1 MRILVVEDNPDI
13 LANII
18 DYLSLKGYTVDSA
31 RDGLTGLHKAV
42 NEPFDLLILDI
53 MLPAL
58 DGLSLCQRLRGEA
71 ASHVPVI
78 MLTARD
84 TLDDRLLGFRSG
96 ADDYLIKPFSL
107 AELDARVQAVLR
119 RSQGEHQRRLQ
130 VADLSHDLDTLETHR
145 QGRRLQLG
153 PAGRRLLELLMRR
166 SPTVVRREDLE
177 EALWGDQVPDNDNLR
192 AHMHQLR
199 NIIDKPFDQPLLETV
214 HGTGYRLRAHTNEE

>member
-18 DYLSLKGYTVDSA
+18 DYLSLRGYTVDSA

-42 NEPFDLLILDI
+42 NEPFDLLILDL

-58 DGLSLCQRLRGEA
+58 DGLGLCQRLRGEA
-71 ASHVPVI
+71 GSRIPVI

-119 RSQGEHQRRLQ
+119 RSQGQDRQQLT
-130 VADLSHDLDTLETHR
+130 VADLSHDLSTLET
-145 QGRRLQLG
+145 RRAGQPLQLG
-153 PAGRRLLELLMRR
+153 PAGRRLLEVLMRR
-166 SPTVVRREDLE
+166 SPAVVRREELE
-177 EALWGDQVPDNDNLR
+177 DALWGDEVPDNDNLR
-192 AHMHQLR
+192 AHIHQLR
-199 NIIDKPFDQPLLETV
+199 NVIDKPFTRPLLQTV
-214 HGTGYRLRAHTNEE
+214 HGTGYRLRDNSDET